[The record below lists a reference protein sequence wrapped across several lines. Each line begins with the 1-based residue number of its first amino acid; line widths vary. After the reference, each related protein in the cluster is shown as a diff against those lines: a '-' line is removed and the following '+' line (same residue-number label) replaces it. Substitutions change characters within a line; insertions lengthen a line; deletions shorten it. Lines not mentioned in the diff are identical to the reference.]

1 MMNKELNNVG
11 MKYVIQHFEGLE
23 QLSTKDIGITLIP
36 KHATTNLVRFFIGED
51 KDTDTVEKKVSKYS
65 RLFRQGAY
73 NISDQKPLIVITRN
87 ERERWSSGIVQELNE
102 YDKTFKKQGWRKSS
116 NVDVQNFLN
125 DLLFAKT
132 NRWSHLLSGI
142 IHSRITPVWLH
153 WMPALM
159 QKDNVY
165 FTDLSCLKTI
175 SFWTKVCLMDPN
187 FPPVIEWFDD
197 WMSLYMGNHP
207 EKLEQYNNTKVA
219 NMVNKDILTRKELN
233 FISETLDRNQT
244 ILDYLKTT
252 DRWLQ

>member
-1 MMNKELNNVG
+1 MGTTMNKELNNVG

-36 KHATTNLVRFFIGED
+36 KHATTNLVKFF
-51 KDTDTVEKKVSKYS
+51 TKKISKYS
-65 RLFRQGAY
+65 HLFRQDTY
-73 NISDQKPLIVITRN
+73 IISDQKPLIVITRN

-125 DLLFAKT
+125 DLLFGTT
-132 NRWSHLLSGI
+132 NRWSHLLSDI
-142 IHSRITPVWLH
+142 SHSRITPVWLH

-197 WMSLYMGNHP
+197 LMSLYMGNHP

-233 FISETLDRNQT
+233 FISETLDKNQT
-244 ILDYLKTT
+244 ILNYLKTT
-252 DRWLQ
+252 DRWLS